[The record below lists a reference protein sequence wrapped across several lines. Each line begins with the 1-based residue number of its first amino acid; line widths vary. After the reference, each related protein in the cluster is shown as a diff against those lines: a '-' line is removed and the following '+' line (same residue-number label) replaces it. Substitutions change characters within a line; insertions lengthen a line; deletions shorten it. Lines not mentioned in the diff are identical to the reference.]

1 MEKHNTGWDITPGQF
16 VGQDRWRTT
25 YLPRENPQN
34 HPGHYPVS
42 APGFR
47 VQPPYMEQQN
57 QMLDEINR
65 GLQTQRDALAGKL
78 PSAFEANYNK
88 SINRSLNQSMGSSLN
103 NLASRGVINSSSFGS
118 ASKGM
123 SEAAANQANQNYMN
137 ALQFQMSNAMQ
148 PFTSRMGA
156 ASSFYNYGNQQE
168 QQLLNLYNLWRQSRY
183 GVQGDT
189 AVTQDSNGMMGL
201 LPFALMGG
209 K

>member
-1 MEKHNTGWDITPGQF
+1 MSQLLGRDSVYYNSTFGNTDPNVSRGS
-16 VGQDRWRTT
+16 TT
-25 YLPRENPQN
+25 YLPTRNPQN
-34 HPGHYPVS
+34 HPNYVP
-42 APGFR
+42 

-57 QMLDEINR
+57 QVLDEINR
-65 GLQTQRDALAGKL
+65 GLQAQKDALAGKL

-103 NLASRGVINSSSFGS
+103 DLASRGVINSSSFGS

-137 ALQFQMSNAMQ
+137 ALQFQMTNAMQ

-189 AVTQDSNGMMGL
+189 AVTQDSNGLMGF
-201 LPFALMGG
+201 LPFAMMGG

>member
-1 MEKHNTGWDITPGQF
+1 MSQLLGRDS
-16 VGQDRWRTT
+16 V
-25 YLPRENPQN
+25 
-34 HPGHYPVS
+34 HYNSTLGSTDPNASRVQTNYI
-42 APGFR
+42 PGFS
-47 VQPPYMEQQN
+47 QPPYMEQQN

-103 NLASRGVINSSSFGS
+103 DLASRGVINSSSFGS

-137 ALQFQMSNAMQ
+137 ALQFQMTNAMQ

-201 LPFALMGG
+201 LPFAMMGG